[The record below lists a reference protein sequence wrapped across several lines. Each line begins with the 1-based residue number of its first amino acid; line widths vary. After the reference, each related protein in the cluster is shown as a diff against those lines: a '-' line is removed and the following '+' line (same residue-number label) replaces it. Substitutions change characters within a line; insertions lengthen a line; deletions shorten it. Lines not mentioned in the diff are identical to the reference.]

1 VIVKFSPTLV
11 VYNPKKSKIISSNNK
26 RIYLKYESYISMGHL
41 NWKGEWIEDES
52 PFDKAGEYTLKQ
64 DLIKELLEVTK
75 KYQGRI
81 KDKTIS
87 EAVSEVAKKYKPL
100 K

>member
-1 VIVKFSPTLV
+1 
-11 VYNPKKSKIISSNNK
+11 
-26 RIYLKYESYISMGHL
+26 MGHL

-64 DLIKELLEVTK
+64 ELIKELLEVAQ

-81 KDKTIS
+81 KDKTIE
-87 EAVSEVAKKYKPL
+87 EATLEVARKYKIL